1 MRNIGFMG
9 ASTGVRLVFGL
20 LTFAVLARQLGAE
33 DFGRLMT
40 ALASA
45 VLAGLI
51 VNYGFANYALREIGA
66 SPVAMGRQILAEVL
80 TAKLMLGA
88 GVMLLAVLALPWLPA
103 HWRSLVALML
113 LAQTFD
119 AVTDLLNVGFRA
131 TGRFA
136 EETRVTT
143 IGALLHFTFVGVTVW
158 STADVHA
165 AAAAYVL
172 GRLMVLGLTWR
183 RQRLHFRGLR
193 PGPWRQALKRLSA
206 ARAYAVDNG
215 LQSLFGQVDSL
226 VIAHFFGP
234 AAVGIYQAG
243 MRLFLGGAQAASVLG
258 NVAIPRLAA
267 LHAQG
272 QPLSNH
278 ANRVQGAFL
287 ATGLLGAL
295 AMAAC
300 PSTWITAVLG
310 ADYARLASLL
320 PWFALLFLI
329 RFAASASGVLLTSLG
344 FQARRA
350 TWTALHWVVVA
361 AAATW
366 WVPHG
371 DSSAWL
377 QALILGNVVL
387 AVGYTAGLQCCGV
400 LRASPALILGFV
412 VCAAGLAWHAQS

>member
-45 VLAGLI
+45 VLAGLV

-66 SPVAMGRQILAEVL
+66 SSPERGRGILSEVL
-80 TAKLMLGA
+80 TAKLLLGA
-88 GVMLLAVLALPWLPA
+88 SVLLLAGSLLPFLPV
-103 HWRSLVALML
+103 HWRALIALML

-136 EETRVTT
+136 DETRVATL
-143 IGALLHFTFVGVTVW
+143 GALIHFALVSATVW
-158 STADVHA
+158 AVPDVHA
-165 AAAAYVL
+165 AAAAYLV
-172 GRLMVLGLTWR
+172 GRLAVLTITWH
-183 RQRLHFRGLR
+183 RQRQHFKGLR
-193 PGPWRQALKRLSA
+193 PAPWRQSLQRLKA

-234 AAVGIYQAG
+234 SAVGIYQAG

-258 NVAIPRLAA
+258 NVAIPRLAS

-272 QPLSNH
+272 QQLH
-278 ANRVQGAFL
+278 RQARRVQGAFL
-287 ATGLLGAL
+287 AAGLLGAL
-295 AMAAC
+295 AMVAC
-300 PSTWITAVLG
+300 PSNWVTLVLG
-310 ADYARLASLL
+310 SDYAPLVGLL
-320 PWFALLFLI
+320 PWFALLFLV

-344 FQARRA
+344 LQTRRA
-350 TWTALHWVVVA
+350 TWTAMHWVLIAVIA
-361 AAATW
+361 AW
-366 WVPHG
+366 WIPDQG
-371 DSSAWL
+371 TSAWL
-377 QALILGNVVL
+377 QTLVLGNAFL
-387 AVGYTAGLQCCGV
+387 AAGYTLELQRSGAM
-400 LRASPALILGFV
+400 RASPALMLGLL
-412 VCAAGLAWHAQS
+412 VCAVGLAWHAQS